1 MHLLSPRK
9 AFLVYFP
16 QTEEVNNNN
25 PFESE
30 MASNS
35 LPSTK
40 LKANLIKFLAIK
52 KGCS

>member
-1 MHLLSPRK
+1 MHFLSPRK

-16 QTEEVNNNN
+16 QTEKVNINS

-30 MASNS
+30 MDSNS
-35 LPSTK
+35 SPSTK

-52 KGCS
+52 KGY